1 QRLHARGGEAR
12 TPTRGAGGVSALAPS
27 GGWRAADARLPVPPR
42 GGAMA
47 LMSLFA
53 RVMGRKQVPDV
64 FLVLHLN
71 ARLFWPWLV
80 FASRLMPGGHLR
92 ARERE
97 LVILRTAWN
106 CRSRYEWG
114 QHVEVGLRVGLADA
128 EIVQLARA
136 PQNFADERGR
146 LLLAACDEL
155 FRDQAIAPPTWT
167 ALAAHYDA
175 KRLIEIGMLAGHY
188 QMLAGVLNSAGLAL
202 EPAIESVLQAFEQRA
217 AAIDIG

>member
-1 QRLHARGGEAR
+1 MS
-12 TPTRGAGGVSALAPS
+12 GAAADLAPP
-27 GGWRAADARLPVPPR
+27 GGWREADARLAVPPPAQR
-42 GGAMA
+42 GLAFRALSRLARFFGRSGA
-47 LMSLFA
+47 
-53 RVMGRKQVPDV
+53 PDV
-64 FLVLHLN
+64 LALLHVN

-80 FASRLMPGGHLR
+80 FASRLMPRGRLP

-114 QHVEVGLRVGLADA
+114 QHVEIGLRAGLADA

-136 PQNFADERGR
+136 PQAFADARGR

-155 FRDQAIAPPTWT
+155 FRDQVIAPDTWR

-175 KRLIEIGMLAGHY
+175 RRLIELTMLAGHY
-188 QMLAGVLNSAGLAL
+188 QMLAGVLNSAGLPL
-202 EPAIESVLQAFEQRA
+202 EAPIDAQLRAFEQRVA
-217 AAIDIG
+217 AAGKNTPGA